1 MSKIKTSIG
10 GQAVIEG
17 VMMRGPKEYA
27 VAVRKKDGE
36 IELKKSDVNSIITKS
51 KILKLPIIRG
61 VISFFE
67 SLIVGMKCLMF
78 SADLFD
84 VDVEETKFDKWI
96 DKKFGDK
103 AKDFAV
109 YFSVIIAL
117 LMSIGLFML
126 LPAFLAG
133 LAFKNEGDTRLWFN
147 LTEGVIRIALFMGYI
162 ILISRMPDIQRVFE
176 YHGAEHKTIFCYEA
190 EEELT
195 VENVKKHPRFHPR
208 CGTSFLLIVMVMSI
222 LIFSL
227 VPSPNVIITL
237 LERLILIPLVAG
249 LSYELIKFAGRSEN
263 KVVCLLNKPGLWFQ
277 RFTTREPDDSQI
289 EVAIEALKNV
299 MPENRE
305 DAKW

>member
-1 MSKIKTSIG
+1 MGKIKTSIG

-27 VAVRKKDGE
+27 VAVRKPDGE
-36 IELKKSDVNSIITKS
+36 IELKKSDVNSIIAKS

-67 SLIVGMKCLMF
+67 SLVVGMKCLMF

-84 VDVEETKFDKWI
+84 VEVEESKFDKWL
-96 DKKFGDK
+96 DEKLGDK
-103 AKDFAV
+103 AKDVAV
-109 YFSVIIAL
+109 YISVIIAI

-133 LAFKNEGDTRLWFN
+133 LAFKNEGETRLWFN
-147 LTEGVIRIALFMGYI
+147 LLEGVVRIAIFMGYI

-208 CGTSFLLIVMVMSI
+208 CGTSFLLIVMVMAI
-222 LIFSL
+222 LVFSL
-227 VPSPNVIITL
+227 VPSSTVWMTL
-237 LERLILIPLVAG
+237 LERIILIPLVAG
-249 LSYELIKFAGRSEN
+249 LSYEIIKFAGRSEN

-299 MPENRE
+299 MPEN
-305 DAKW
+305 AKW

>member
-1 MSKIKTSIG
+1 
-10 GQAVIEG
+10 
-17 VMMRGPKEYA
+17 MMRGPKEYA
-27 VAVRKKDGE
+27 VAVRKPDGE
-36 IELKKSDVNSIITKS
+36 IELKKSDVNSIIAKS

-67 SLIVGMKCLMF
+67 SLVVGMKCLMF

-84 VDVEETKFDKWI
+84 VEVEESKFDKWL
-96 DKKFGDK
+96 DEKLGDK
-103 AKDFAV
+103 AKDVAV
-109 YFSVIIAL
+109 YISVIIAI

-133 LAFKNEGDTRLWFN
+133 LAFKNEGETRLWFN
-147 LTEGVIRIALFMGYI
+147 LLEGVVRIAIFMGYI

-208 CGTSFLLIVMVMSI
+208 CGTSFLLIVMVMAI
-222 LIFSL
+222 LVFSL
-227 VPSPNVIITL
+227 VPSSTVWMTL
-237 LERLILIPLVAG
+237 LERIILIPLVAG
-249 LSYELIKFAGRSEN
+249 LSYEIIKFAGRSEN